1 MWMHI
6 KTLMH
11 LPIPLIMM
19 NSTTM
24 TMATPISRTK
34 RLIKM
39 LERLL
44 EKNHLYTDD
53 QIILMRE
60 QLKVVRKELD
70 DLKNKNSKG
79 FK

>member
-1 MWMHI
+1 
-6 KTLMH
+6 
-11 LPIPLIMM
+11 
-19 NSTTM
+19 
-24 TMATPISRTK
+24 
-34 RLIKM
+34 M

-70 DLKNKNSKG
+70 YLKNKNSKG

>member
-1 MWMHI
+1 M
-6 KTLMH
+6 
-11 LPIPLIMM
+11 PIPLIMM
-19 NSTTM
+19 NSTMM

-70 DLKNKNSKG
+70 DFKNKNSKG

>member
-1 MWMHI
+1 M
-6 KTLMH
+6 
-11 LPIPLIMM
+11 PIPLIMM

-44 EKNHLYTDD
+44 EKNHLYIDD

-70 DLKNKNSKG
+70 DFKNKNSKG

>member
-1 MWMHI
+1 M
-6 KTLMH
+6 
-11 LPIPLIMM
+11 PIPLIMM